1 MINARAIL
9 VIIFVFFFF
18 FALVIKL
25 FDIQILKSEE
35 LKYFAQRQQTKL
47 EKIPAERG
55 MIYDRNNVLLVY
67 NRNDVSFY
75 ADLRML
81 NQQEKEMIA
90 GRFSEVFGN
99 SKTYYMNLLAGSGKT
114 ICIEKKASGEKAQ
127 ILKNFNV
134 DGLFYQEDPTR
145 VYHYEN
151 LASHIIGFVDKE
163 YAGINGIEKSFEEDL
178 HGQDGTRLVERN
190 AIGQMLTVEEDATN
204 PATPG
209 NNIILT
215 IDKVYQNILEEELR
229 AGVKQYEAS
238 SATGIIMNPNTGEI
252 LALSNV
258 NDFDPNKY
266 WEADDD
272 SRRNKA
278 LTDTYEPG
286 STFKSI
292 TLAALFDQNLCN
304 EDDLVFA
311 ENGKYKFKNVYIRDT
326 HKHEW
331 LTVKGVMEQSSNIG
345 ISKLVQKIDDESF
358 YKYLRGFGFGNFTSI
373 DLPGEAK
380 GTLKKPNQWT
390 PITKSFMSFGYELSV
405 TPLQMITAYS
415 AIINGGIL
423 YQPQIIKSKTSG
435 GKVVFENEPKQIR
448 SVISPETSER
458 MRKILYSIVEEGTGK
473 NAKLDFISIGGKT
486 GTSQKLIDG
495 KYSSSQHNSSFIG
508 FFPIDNPRLICLV
521 LLNSPKIGKYGGL
534 AAAPIFKN
542 VASRIVLSYPDRYL
556 TPGSIKNKIDQQ
568 FAVKQSNRIQIV
580 SNVVQTSVPKI
591 TDRSRMPDLIN
602 SSVRDALKILN
613 ELGID
618 YKVKGSGRIVSQSIL
633 PGEKI
638 NKGASCFLVCEE
650 IAVTGATIY

>member
-99 SKTYYMNLLAGSGKT
+99 SKTHYMNLLAGSGKT

-134 DGLFYQEDPTR
+134 DGLFYQEHPTR

-311 ENGKYKFKNVYIRDT
+311 ENG
-326 HKHEW
+326 
-331 LTVKGVMEQSSNIG
+331 
-345 ISKLVQKIDDESF
+345 
-358 YKYLRGFGFGNFTSI
+358 
-373 DLPGEAK
+373 
-380 GTLKKPNQWT
+380 
-390 PITKSFMSFGYELSV
+390 
-405 TPLQMITAYS
+405 
-415 AIINGGIL
+415 
-423 YQPQIIKSKTSG
+423 
-435 GKVVFENEPKQIR
+435 
-448 SVISPETSER
+448 
-458 MRKILYSIVEEGTGK
+458 
-473 NAKLDFISIGGKT
+473 
-486 GTSQKLIDG
+486 
-495 KYSSSQHNSSFIG
+495 
-508 FFPIDNPRLICLV
+508 
-521 LLNSPKIGKYGGL
+521 
-534 AAAPIFKN
+534 
-542 VASRIVLSYPDRYL
+542 
-556 TPGSIKNKIDQQ
+556 
-568 FAVKQSNRIQIV
+568 
-580 SNVVQTSVPKI
+580 
-591 TDRSRMPDLIN
+591 
-602 SSVRDALKILN
+602 
-613 ELGID
+613 
-618 YKVKGSGRIVSQSIL
+618 
-633 PGEKI
+633 
-638 NKGASCFLVCEE
+638 
-650 IAVTGATIY
+650 

>member
-99 SKTYYMNLLAGSGKT
+99 SKTHYMNLLAGSGKT

-568 FAVKQSNRIQIV
+568 FAVKQNNRIQTV

-618 YKVKGSGRIVSQSIL
+618 YKVKGSGRIISQSIL

-638 NKGASCFLVCEE
+638 NKGAFCFLVCEE